1 VEAVDLVRATRGAD
15 GLAVVVDV
23 EAAGV
28 AFLRGDSLVG
38 RVGFTSATLTS
49 AGGFRAVVS
58 VFLTRSLEAVGLEG
72 DVTFFTV
79 VIGFLAAVLAVGDF
93 AVGDFAVGD
102 FAVGDFAVGDLV
114 VGDFVMGDLAVG
126 DLAMGDLAVGD
137 FATGDFAVG
146 DVAAAVAATAAAAAA
161 AVTTAAVAIS
171 APGNKISDSMAAR
184 LSSDTGLKASTC
196 PSGTGMVAGA
206 VMISLSTASIFV
218 LEVSSFG
225 VH

>member
-102 FAVGDFAVGDLV
+102 FAVGDLV

-146 DVAAAVAATAAAAAA
+146 DVAAAVAATAAAAA

>member
-1 VEAVDLVRATRGAD
+1 MRNNHNLICDND
-15 GLAVVVDV
+15 FNNDYD
-23 EAAGV
+23 
-28 AFLRGDSLVG
+28 FNY
-38 RVGFTSATLTS
+38 
-49 AGGFRAVVS
+49 RAVVS

-79 VIGFLAAVLAVGDF
+79 VIGFLAAVL
-93 AVGDFAVGD
+93 AVGD

-161 AVTTAAVAIS
+161 VTTAAVAIS

-196 PSGTGMVAGA
+196 PSGT
-206 VMISLSTASIFV
+206 
-218 LEVSSFG
+218 
-225 VH
+225 

>member
-137 FATGDFAVG
+137 
-146 DVAAAVAATAAAAAA
+146 VAAAVAATAAAAA

>member
-1 VEAVDLVRATRGAD
+1 MRNNHNLICDND
-15 GLAVVVDV
+15 FNNDYD
-23 EAAGV
+23 
-28 AFLRGDSLVG
+28 FNY
-38 RVGFTSATLTS
+38 
-49 AGGFRAVVS
+49 RAVVS

-79 VIGFLAAVLAVGDF
+79 VIGFLAAVL

-146 DVAAAVAATAAAAAA
+146 DVAAAVAATAAAA
-161 AVTTAAVAIS
+161 VTTAAVAIS

-196 PSGTGMVAGA
+196 PSGT
-206 VMISLSTASIFV
+206 
-218 LEVSSFG
+218 
-225 VH
+225 

>member
-1 VEAVDLVRATRGAD
+1 MRNNHNLICDND
-15 GLAVVVDV
+15 FNNDYD
-23 EAAGV
+23 
-28 AFLRGDSLVG
+28 FNY
-38 RVGFTSATLTS
+38 
-49 AGGFRAVVS
+49 RAVVS

-161 AVTTAAVAIS
+161 VTTAAVAIS

-196 PSGTGMVAGA
+196 PSGT
-206 VMISLSTASIFV
+206 
-218 LEVSSFG
+218 
-225 VH
+225 

>member
-1 VEAVDLVRATRGAD
+1 MRNNHNLICDND
-15 GLAVVVDV
+15 FNNDYD
-23 EAAGV
+23 
-28 AFLRGDSLVG
+28 FNY
-38 RVGFTSATLTS
+38 
-49 AGGFRAVVS
+49 RAVVS

-102 FAVGDFAVGDLV
+102 LV

-137 FATGDFAVG
+137 FATGDFATGDFAVG
-146 DVAAAVAATAAAAAA
+146 DVAAAVAATAAAAA

-196 PSGTGMVAGA
+196 PSGT
-206 VMISLSTASIFV
+206 
-218 LEVSSFG
+218 
-225 VH
+225 